1 MLEAIPGLFGFMG
14 IGWIYVGCTRRGSWL
29 LGGVLLWNLG
39 EAALIAVTS
48 GAACCITMPLNLI
61 MVGTS
66 VGFLINHIQQNPEE
80 FSSSVGN

>member
-1 MLEAIPGLFGFMG
+1 MLEAIPGLFGIRGM
-14 IGWIYVGCTRRGSWL
+14 GWIYAGCTRRGFWL

-39 EAALIAVTS
+39 EAVLIAATS

-66 VGFLINHIQQNPEE
+66 MGFLINHIHQNPQEA
-80 FSSSVGN
+80 SSQLRN